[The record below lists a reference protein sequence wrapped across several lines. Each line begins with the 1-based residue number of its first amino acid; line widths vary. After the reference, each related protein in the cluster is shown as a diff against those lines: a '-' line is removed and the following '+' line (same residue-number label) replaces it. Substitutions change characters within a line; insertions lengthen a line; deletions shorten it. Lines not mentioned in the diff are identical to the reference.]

1 MSTIIELIKILR
13 ERTGA
18 GMMDCKRALE
28 NNDLD
33 VEKAIDWLREK
44 GITKAANKSGRIAAE
59 GLSAISRKDKD
70 YLVYEVNCETDFV
83 ARSDKFISLVK
94 NVGQAIWDAKART
107 LEEAQNAISPILTDA
122 VMSIGEKITLRR
134 LAFMHKGDNQFVG
147 EYIHME
153 GKIATIVLLE
163 GGSQQL
169 ADGLAMSVT
178 ANNPQYI
185 DESSISKEDK
195 ERETQVQKE
204 LMAQDEKLKGK
215 PAAALEKI
223 LEAKVAK
230 VFREQILVEQA
241 YILSEEGKT
250 VKDILAKEKAKVLA
264 FERLFVG
271 EGIQKRC
278 DNFADEVLKQVQ

>member
-1 MSTIIELIKILR
+1 MSTIIELIKVLR

-44 GITKAANKSGRIAAE
+44 GITKAATKSNRIAAE
-59 GLSAISRKDKD
+59 GLAAISQKDNSFV
-70 YLVYEVNCETDFV
+70 VYEVNCETDFV
-83 ARSDKFISLVK
+83 SRSDKFINLVK
-94 NVGQAIWDAKART
+94 NIGQTIWTSGAKT
-107 LEEAQNAISPILTDA
+107 LEDAQKAIESLLGDA

-134 LAFMHKGDNQFVG
+134 LSFFQKKENQFVG

-153 GKIATIVLLE
+153 GKIATVVVIE
-163 GGSQQL
+163 GGSQAL

-178 ANNPQYI
+178 ANNPSYI
-185 DESSISKEDK
+185 TEANISSEDK
-195 ERETQVQKE
+195 AREVEVQKQ
-204 LMAQDEKLKGK
+204 LMAQDEKLKDK
-215 PAAALEKI
+215 PEAALAKI

-230 VFREQILVEQA
+230 VFREQVLVEQA
-241 YILSEEGKT
+241 YILSEDGQP
-250 VKDILAKEKAKVLA
+250 VKDVLAKEKAKVIA
-264 FERLFVG
+264 FDRLFVG
-271 EGIQKRC
+271 EGLQKRC